1 METTQP
7 KLRFS
12 EFKGNWETK
21 FFKEIYSF
29 RSTNSLSRE
38 KLNYEKGLVKNIHY
52 GDIHSKFNSLFKA
65 GNEIVPFINEDI
77 QLDKIPAEN
86 YLKIKDLI
94 IADASEDYDD
104 IGKCIE
110 IIELNEVKVLAGLHT
125 FVARPDLFELSTG
138 FGNYLLKSDYSKI
151 QIKTIAQ
158 GTKVLSLST
167 TRLSDIK
174 VNIPSLPEQ
183 TKIANFLSDIDEK
196 INLLKEKK
204 SLLQEYKKGIMHKIF
219 NQDIRFKDDNGNDF
233 EDWKE
238 KSLES
243 VLEKIVDNRGKTPP
257 VKKNGIPLLEV
268 NSIGNKNINYNVVS
282 KFVNNETYN
291 SWFRVY
297 LEKND
302 VIFSTV
308 GNTAICSF
316 YDDDFKACIAQNL
329 VGLRFKSEYGLFM
342 YYLLTE
348 KNNNQ
353 KFKSIEMGAVQP
365 SVKVSQMIKL
375 TFTLPLL
382 KEQTKIANFL
392 SSIDEKIVLVSNQ
405 IKDTQEYKKGLLQQ
419 MFI

>member
-1 METTQP
+1 METLQP
-7 KLRFS
+7 KLRFPK
-12 EFKGNWETK
+12 FKRNWETK

-65 GNEIVPFINEDI
+65 ENEIVPFINEDI

-125 FVARPDLFELSTG
+125 FVARPDLFEMSTG

-183 TKIANFLSDIDEK
+183 TKIANFLSGIDEK

-204 SLLQEYKKGIMHKIF
+204 SLLEEYKKGIMQKIF
-219 NQDIRFKDDNGNDF
+219 NQEIRFKDDNGKDF
-233 EDWKE
+233 EVWEE
-238 KSLES
+238 KSLGS
-243 VLEKIVDNRGKTPP
+243 LCNITTGKLDANAMVEDGEFRFYTCA
-257 VKKNGIPLLEV
+257 KDYYRIDKYAFDTEALLISGNGANVGYIHYYKGKFNAYQRTYILDGFKE
-268 NSIGNKNINYNVVS
+268 NIFFIKY
-282 KFVNNETYN
+282 FLQM
-291 SWFRVY
+291 Y
-297 LEKND
+297 LPKRIKGEKND
-302 VIFSTV
+302 
-308 GNTAICSF
+308 GNTPYIVLSTLSEM
-316 YDDDFKACIAQNL
+316 DFLIP
-329 VGLRFKSEYGLFM
+329 S
-342 YYLLTE
+342 LL
-348 KNNNQ
+348 
-353 KFKSIEMGAVQP
+353 
-365 SVKVSQMIKL
+365 
-375 TFTLPLL
+375 
-382 KEQTKIANFL
+382 EQTKIANFL
-392 SSIDEKIVLVSNQ
+392 SSIDEKIELVNTQ

-419 MFI
+419 MFV